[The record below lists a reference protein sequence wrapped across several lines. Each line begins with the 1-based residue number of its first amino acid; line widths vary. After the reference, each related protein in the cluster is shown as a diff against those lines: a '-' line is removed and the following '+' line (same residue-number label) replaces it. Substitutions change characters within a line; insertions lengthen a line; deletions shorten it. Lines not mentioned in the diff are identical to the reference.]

1 MIRQKKSLGQN
12 FLIDNN
18 IINKIIESVNI
29 SNNDTVIEIGPGS
42 GNLTKRLL
50 SKDPKKFIVIEKDIL
65 LCQKLEKVFSK
76 KIQILNEDFL
86 KTKINIF
93 QEKEIIVFGN
103 LPYNISSQILIKLI
117 KLQFS
122 KIKFKYLILMFQKE
136 VADRITA
143 KINTK
148 SYGRLSVISQWR
160 MNIKKITDV
169 NPKSFYPIPK
179 VKSSL
184 LLFTPKK
191 EFYPLDNIESLEHV
205 TKTFFNYRRKMVK
218 KPLSILFRNKDE
230 IAKENK
236 LNLNDRPQ
244 NISPKIFYKLSNEYR
259 F

>member
-1 MIRQKKSLGQN
+1 
-12 FLIDNN
+12 
-18 IINKIIESVNI
+18 
-29 SNNDTVIEIGPGS
+29 
-42 GNLTKRLL
+42 
-50 SKDPKKFIVIEKDIL
+50 
-65 LCQKLEKVFSK
+65 
-76 KIQILNEDFL
+76 
-86 KTKINIF
+86 
-93 QEKEIIVFGN
+93 
-103 LPYNISSQILIKLI
+103 
-117 KLQFS
+117 
-122 KIKFKYLILMFQKE
+122 
-136 VADRITA
+136 
-143 KINTK
+143 
-148 SYGRLSVISQWR
+148 